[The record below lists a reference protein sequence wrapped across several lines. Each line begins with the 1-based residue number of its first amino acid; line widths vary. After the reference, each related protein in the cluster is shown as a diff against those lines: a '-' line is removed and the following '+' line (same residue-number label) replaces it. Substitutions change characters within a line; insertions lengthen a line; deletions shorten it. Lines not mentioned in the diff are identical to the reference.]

1 MMGHLFSWKAFGSL
15 MIESAVLTDGEL
27 EDVNDE
33 IDVVGSRMVEM
44 VKQ

>member
-1 MMGHLFSWKAFGSL
+1 

>member
-15 MIESAVLTDGEL
+15 MIESAVLADGGL

-33 IDVVGSRMVEM
+33 IDVGRI
-44 VKQ
+44 QDG